1 MEPPPRPVAAARY
14 IAQNSRKRVISGGG
28 SSSFMDS
35 EVTEIP
41 PPLFRTR
48 NKNRHKPVVVYE
60 VIDVNSDE
68 ESADIIDVD
77 ENVESN
83 NKGKAVKYDS
93 YGSGSS
99 QHKVSSK
106 SPVSGSGSHNVI
118 NLDAYDDACAD
129 LDDNFMDVEDCALL
143 QAYFDSVDIPAGVEA
158 PVPWL
163 SDPAF
168 RKKKT
173 VNGSSSSYKEPTSV
187 SISSLQNSVGV
198 LGHSTAADIS
208 SPGLSPQSTLVK
220 AGLQDS
226 ESSPNLPYDGLTF
239 TPSQPGQYPQTN
251 PYLFNPDPFF
261 SAGFF
266 PFSHGPGH
274 VGTSSIPGQVGT
286 SNLHGQVAT
295 SNLFYPGA
303 PNYPPAVEPSM
314 SWWDE
319 SLNPEVDSS
328 FVSYTTHPSFYD
340 TSDVYNPPAESTD
353 NPQDSTNNKL
363 CVEED
368 DILKKYKTFKQ
379 FDTVEDYSDNHYA
392 SMSSSMKQV
401 TSYAVH
407 IFKAPSKNWV
417 KRIQEE
423 WKMLEKDLPD
433 TIFVRV
439 YESRMDILRAVIVG
453 AEGTPYHDGL
463 FFFDVFFPSGYPN
476 VPPLVYYHSGG
487 LRLNPNLYACG
498 KVCLSLLNTWSGQK
512 NEKWIPSMSTMLQVL
527 VSIQAL
533 ILNEKPYFNEPGW
546 ACMKGT
552 VNGENESR
560 KYNENTYLLSLKTML
575 YTMRRPPKHFQDFVV
590 GHFYESAHNILIAS
604 KAYMDGAQV
613 GSHVKGGPQLIDKCN
628 RSCPKHF
635 KDSLAANIDLL
646 VKEFSKIGV
655 KDCENFLAQTSR
667 RVPVVG
673 NHLPKAKASI

>member
-1 MEPPPRPVAAARY
+1 
-14 IAQNSRKRVISGGG
+14 
-28 SSSFMDS
+28 MDS

-41 PPLFRTR
+41 RPVFRTR

-60 VIDVNSDE
+60 VIDVNSDD
-68 ESADIIDVD
+68 ESADVIDVD
-77 ENVESN
+77 KQVESK
-83 NKGKAVKYDS
+83 NKGKAVECES

-99 QHKVSSK
+99 QPKGSSK
-106 SPVSGSGSHNVI
+106 SPVSGLHNVI
-118 NLDAYDDACAD
+118 NLDSDF
-129 LDDNFMDVEDCALL
+129 DDNFMDEDCALL

-173 VNGSSSSYKEPTSV
+173 VNGFSSSYKDPTSV
-187 SISSLQNSVGV
+187 SGSTLLNPVGV
-198 LGHSTAADIS
+198 PGHSTTADITS
-208 SPGLSPQSTLVK
+208 SGLSPQSSLGK
-220 AGLQDS
+220 AGLPGSRSSQD
-226 ESSPNLPYDGLTF
+226 LPYNVMTF
-239 TPSQPGQYPQTN
+239 TPPHPRQYPLTKQ
-251 PYLFNPDPFF
+251 YMFNQDPFF
-261 SAGFF
+261 LPMTPGPGLFGTSNI
-266 PFSHGPGH
+266 HGQVDTSDLDGH
-274 VGTSSIPGQVGT
+274 VGSST
-286 SNLHGQVAT
+286 
-295 SNLFYPGA
+295 LFYPGA
-303 PNYPPAVEPSM
+303 PNYPPAVQPFM
-314 SWWDE
+314 SWWSN
-319 SLNPEVDSS
+319 SLNPEVGSN
-328 FVSYTTHPSFYD
+328 FVSYETYPSFYD
-340 TSDVYNPPAESTD
+340 TPDVYNPPAESRD
-353 NPQDSTNNKL
+353 IPSPPGQDSTKIKL
-363 CVEED
+363 CVDVD
-368 DILKKYKTFKQ
+368 DILKKFKTFKQ
-379 FDTVEDYSDNHYA
+379 FDTVEGYSDNHYA
-392 SMSSSMKQV
+392 SMSSSMKQ
-401 TSYAVH
+401 
-407 IFKAPSKNWV
+407 PSKNWV

-433 TIFVRV
+433 TIFVRA

-463 FFFDVFFPSGYPN
+463 FFFDVFFPSGYPS

-560 KYNENTYLLSLKTML
+560 KYNESTYLLSLKTMI
-575 YTMRRPPKHFQDFVV
+575 YTMRRPPEHFQDFVV
-590 GHFYESAHNILIAS
+590 GHFHQNAHNILIAS

-613 GSHVKGGPQLIDKCN
+613 GSHVKGGPQLIEKGN

-655 KDCENFLAQTSR
+655 KDCENFLTQTSR
-667 RVPVVG
+667 GVPVVG